1 MFDRAD
7 NKSVHELFIKEIED
21 WFSVVHNELGHSED
35 SSCDQHHIEKYLS
48 GVTSNYLKYSNLFI
62 YLFLN
67 LEMLA

>member
-35 SSCDQHHIEKYLS
+35 SSC
-48 GVTSNYLKYSNLFI
+48 
-62 YLFLN
+62 
-67 LEMLA
+67 